1 MFGLPHGFDGPM
13 HLFGMHVDVFKPNC
27 LYPVHYSGTEELRSE
42 IMAFATLCLPQLK
55 QRFHLE
61 CITLQ
66 RALHSFEEVSP
77 MYLGGDSGISLSINI
92 SHNFANSSHYDS
104 LDYGPSIV
112 LWVMDNEASQKF
124 DQYLTFNNII
134 ETVES
139 RHNKKG
145 VMIKI
150 SDGMLMSFQGS
161 CLHHGTTIHRDSAT
175 GQLCPEGNIYGIHFG
190 LSLLMLTSMRCKR
203 IDQYMREMCITPRV
217 ICHPRADLFPET
229 LNVTSKT
236 KKKKA
241 KLPIRSQSCCIRR

>member
-1 MFGLPHGFDGPM
+1 
-13 HLFGMHVDVFKPNC
+13 
-27 LYPVHYSGTEELRSE
+27 
-42 IMAFATLCLPQLK
+42 
-55 QRFHLE
+55 
-61 CITLQ
+61 
-66 RALHSFEEVSP
+66 

-139 RHNKKG
+139 RQNKKG

-161 CLHHGTTIHRDSAT
+161 CLHHGTTIRRDSAT

-190 LSLLMLTSMRCKR
+190 LSLLTLTSMQCKR

-241 KLPIRSQSCCIRR
+241 KLPIRSQSCCIRC